1 MQRLIILSLGTTL
14 LLTSCETTGDP
25 SQGGLFGWSQSKAED
40 RSTALKQQL
49 NAVDSDTAYQQG
61 RSRAL
66 EQKKAQKEAELN
78 AVQ

>member
-1 MQRLIILSLGTTL
+1 MHRLILLSLGTTL

-25 SQGGLFGWSQSKAED
+25 SQGGLFGWSSNKAD
-40 RSTALKQQL
+40 QRSAALQQHL
-49 NAVDSDTAYQQG
+49 QAVESDTSYQQG

-66 EQKKAQKEAELN
+66 EQKKAQKENELN

>member
-1 MQRLIILSLGTTL
+1 MHRLILLSLGATL

-25 SQGGLFGWSQSKAED
+25 SQGGLFGWSSNKAD
-40 RSTALKQQL
+40 QRSAALQQHL
-49 NAVDSDTAYQQG
+49 QAVESDTSYQQG

-66 EQKKAQKEAELN
+66 EQKKAQKENELN